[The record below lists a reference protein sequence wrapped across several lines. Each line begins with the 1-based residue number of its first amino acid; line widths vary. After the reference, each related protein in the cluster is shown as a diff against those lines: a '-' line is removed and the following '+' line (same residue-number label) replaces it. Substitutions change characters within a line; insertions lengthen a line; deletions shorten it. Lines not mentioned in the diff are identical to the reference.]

1 MRIGMSRDRE
11 RIESEKSAKM
21 IHKRE
26 GKDNI
31 TRRREE
37 KRREKERKEKRG
49 RVKVI
54 PNICSSQY

>member
-1 MRIGMSRDRE
+1 MSRYRE

-37 KRREKERKEKRG
+37 ERKGKEREERKSEG
-49 RVKVI
+49 H
-54 PNICSSQY
+54 S

>member
-1 MRIGMSRDRE
+1 MSRDRE
-11 RIESEKSAKM
+11 RIESEKSAKI
-21 IHKRE
+21 IHRRE
-26 GKDNI
+26 EKDNI

-54 PNICSSQY
+54 PNISSSRY